1 MGNIVAIV
9 GRPNVGKSTFF
20 NRLIGERKAI
30 MDDES
35 GVTRDRHYGKTEW
48 TGIPFTVIDTGGY
61 VVGSEDVFEA
71 AIRRQVEV
79 AIEEADVVL
88 FMVDTQSGLHPLDEE
103 FAKVLRRYE
112 KPVLLVANKAETV
125 DRTQQAAEF
134 YALGFDK
141 IFPISAQ
148 TGSGTGDLLDE
159 VVKHLTPAPDTDP
172 YEGIPRIAIIGKPN
186 VGKSSFVNLLLG
198 EERNIVTDIAGT
210 TRDAIDTHYKA
221 FGKEFILT
229 DTAGLR
235 RKNRIKDSIEFYS
248 VMRTLR
254 AVEQSDICI
263 MMIDAQEGVTAQD
276 ISILRL
282 AEKDGKGMVLM
293 VNKWD
298 LIEKDHMTYK
308 RYLDAIREKLSPMDY
323 IPVLFTSVLNKQ
335 RVFQTIETA
344 IRVYENKQKRIP
356 TSKLNDVMQQVMAH
370 YPPPAYRGHHIKIK
384 YVTQLPTRVPS
395 FAFFC
400 NHPKYVPE
408 TYRRYLENQLRK
420 HFDFEGVP
428 VRLYFRE
435 K

>member
-48 TGIPFTVIDTGGY
+48 TGVPFTVVDTGGY

-79 AIEEADVVL
+79 AIQEADVVL
-88 FMVDTQSGLHPLDEE
+88 FMVDTQAGLHPLDEE

-112 KPVLLVANKAETV
+112 KPVLLVANKAETP

-141 IFPISAQ
+141 VFPISAQ

-159 VVKHLTPAPDTDP
+159 VVKHLTPEPDTNP

-198 EERNIVTDIAGT
+198 EDRNIVTDIAGT

-344 IRVYENKQKRIP
+344 IRVYENKQKRVP
-356 TSKLNDVMQQVMAH
+356 TSKLNEVMQQVMAH

-428 VRLYFRE
+428 IRLYFRE

>member
-1 MGNIVAIV
+1 
-9 GRPNVGKSTFF
+9 
-20 NRLIGERKAI
+20 
-30 MDDES
+30 
-35 GVTRDRHYGKTEW
+35 
-48 TGIPFTVIDTGGY
+48 
-61 VVGSEDVFEA
+61 
-71 AIRRQVEV
+71 
-79 AIEEADVVL
+79 
-88 FMVDTQSGLHPLDEE
+88 MV
-103 FAKVLRRYE
+103 
-112 KPVLLVANKAETV
+112 VANKAETL

-134 YALGFDK
+134 YTLGFDK

-159 VVKHLTPAPDTDP
+159 VVKHLTPTSGIAPD
-172 YEGIPRIAIIGKPN
+172 EGIPRIAIIGKPN

-210 TRDAIDTHYKA
+210 TRDAIDTHYKS

-254 AVEQSDICI
+254 AIEQSDVCI
-263 MMIDAQEGVTAQD
+263 MMVDAQEGITSQD

-308 RYLDAIREKLSPMDY
+308 RYLDVIRQKISPMDY

-344 IRVYENKQKRIP
+344 IRVYENKQQRVP
-356 TSKLNDVMQQVMAH
+356 TSKLNEVMQQVIAQ

-384 YVTQLPTRVPS
+384 YITQLPTRVLS

-400 NHPKYVPE
+400 NHPKYIPE

-420 HFDFEGVP
+420 HYDFEGVP
-428 VRLYFRE
+428 IRLYFRE

>member
-48 TGIPFTVIDTGGY
+48 NGTPFTVVDTGGY

-71 AIRRQVEV
+71 AIRRQVEI
-79 AIEEADVVL
+79 AIEESDVVL

-103 FAKVLRRYE
+103 FAKVLRRYD
-112 KPVLLVANKAETV
+112 KPTMVVANKAETL

-134 YALGFDK
+134 YTLGFDK

-159 VVKHLTPAPDTDP
+159 VVKHLTPTSGIAPD
-172 YEGIPRIAIIGKPN
+172 EGIPRIAIIGKPN

-210 TRDAIDTHYKA
+210 TRDAIDTHYKS

-254 AVEQSDICI
+254 AIEQSDVCI
-263 MMIDAQEGVTAQD
+263 MMVDAQEGITSQD

-308 RYLDAIREKLSPMDY
+308 RYLDVIRQKISPMDY

-344 IRVYENKQKRIP
+344 IRVYENKQQRVP
-356 TSKLNDVMQQVMAH
+356 TSKLNEMMQQVIAQ

-384 YVTQLPTRVPS
+384 YITQLPTRVPS

-400 NHPKYVPE
+400 NHPKYIPE

-428 VRLYFRE
+428 IRLYFRE

>member
-48 TGIPFTVIDTGGY
+48 NGTPFTVVDTGGY

-71 AIRRQVEV
+71 AIRRQVEI
-79 AIEEADVVL
+79 AIEESDVVL

-103 FAKVLRRYE
+103 FAKVLRRYD
-112 KPVLLVANKAETV
+112 KPIMVVANKAETL

-134 YALGFDK
+134 YTLGFDK

-159 VVKHLTPAPDTDP
+159 VVKHLTPTSGIAPD
-172 YEGIPRIAIIGKPN
+172 EGIPRIAIIGKPN

-210 TRDAIDTHYKA
+210 TRDAIDTHYKS

-254 AVEQSDICI
+254 AIEQSDVCI
-263 MMIDAQEGVTAQD
+263 MMVDAQEGITSQD

-308 RYLDAIREKLSPMDY
+308 RYLDVIRQKISPMDY

-344 IRVYENKQKRIP
+344 IRVYENKQQRVP
-356 TSKLNDVMQQVMAH
+356 TSKLNEVMQQVIAH

-384 YVTQLPTRVPS
+384 YITQLPTRVPS

-400 NHPKYVPE
+400 NHPKYIPE

-428 VRLYFRE
+428 IRLYFRE

>member
-48 TGIPFTVIDTGGY
+48 TGVPFTVVDTGGY

-79 AIEEADVVL
+79 AIQEADVVL
-88 FMVDTQSGLHPLDEE
+88 FMVDTQAGLHPLDEE

-112 KPVLLVANKAETV
+112 KPVLLVANKAETP

-159 VVKHLTPAPDTDP
+159 VVKHLTPTPDVDP

-263 MMIDAQEGVTAQD
+263 MMVDAQEGITAQD

-308 RYLDAIREKLSPMDY
+308 HYLDAIRQKLSPMDY

-344 IRVYENKQKRIP
+344 IRVYENKQKRVP
-356 TSKLNDVMQQVMAH
+356 TSKLNDVMQQVIAH

-384 YVTQLPTRVPS
+384 YITQLPTRVPS

-400 NHPKYVPE
+400 NHPKYIPE

-428 VRLYFRE
+428 IRLYFRE